1 MCVFF
6 LDILLLHTPHPSELQ
21 GLSDSFDEL
30 VGLFS
35 TFSSNPDSSYT
46 PSTHLPQVDAAQIRL
61 WIVAL
66 SHVVSR
72 LERTHASL
80 VHAIVNMPWT
90 VLDNATV
97 KSYTIFIGML
107 LSARPEY
114 LSFVLAMIAQGFTYR
129 EHFPSQSLV
138 LTNAD
143 FDLRIRFASSRH
155 LLARI
160 IKGPCHT
167 QANI

>member
-1 MCVFF
+1 MG
-6 LDILLLHTPHPSELQ
+6 Q
-21 GLSDSFDEL
+21 
-30 VGLFS
+30 FS
-35 TFSSNPDSSYT
+35 RFSSKPNSN
-46 PSTHLPQVDAAQIRL
+46 STQLSQADTAQIRL

-90 VLDNATV
+90 ILDNATV

-107 LSARPEY
+107 LSAKPEY

-129 EHFPSQSLV
+129 EHFFSPNLWSYQLLTLTLLYFKNQACKLSTLAYQNHQGPPS
-138 LTNAD
+138 
-143 FDLRIRFASSRH
+143 RE
-155 LLARI
+155 
-160 IKGPCHT
+160 G
-167 QANI
+167 